1 MNFEYAILDF
11 IRDTLS
17 CSFMDGLMQFIT
29 FFGNAGW
36 FWIALALVL
45 TAIPKTRKIGFTM
58 CLALLINLIVCNLAL
73 KPLIARER
81 PYVLV
86 NIVPIIGEQSDF
98 SFPSGHTSASFAA
111 AFALFMYNK
120 RWYGISALVFATLI
134 AFSRLYLYVHF
145 PTDILGGI
153 AVGVLAALGAYY
165 AIGAVYKKLSLKK
178 KVSERG

>member
-11 IRDTLS
+11 LQDTLV

-29 FFGNAGW
+29 FFGNGGW

-58 CLALLINLIVCNLAL
+58 CLALLINLIVCNITL
-73 KPLIARER
+73 KPLIARVR
-81 PYVLV
+81 PYDLKEG
-86 NIVPIIGEQSDF
+86 IALIIDSPHDF

-111 AFALFMYNK
+111 ACAVFAYNK
-120 RWYGISALVFATLI
+120 KWFGILSVVFATFI

-153 AVGVLAALGAYY
+153 VVGVISAAVSFFIVK
-165 AIGAVYKKLSLKK
+165 AIYNKFESLSK
-178 KVSERG
+178 

>member
-11 IRDTLS
+11 LQDTLV

-29 FFGNAGW
+29 FFGNGGW

-73 KPLIARER
+73 KPLVARER
-81 PYVLV
+81 PYILA
-86 NIVPIIGEQSDF
+86 NIMPIIGEQSDF

-120 RWYGISALVFATLI
+120 KWHGISALIFATLI

-153 AVGVLAALGAYY
+153 AVGVGAAVASYFVIKALYNKFS
-165 AIGAVYKKLSLKK
+165 VKS
-178 KVSERG
+178 